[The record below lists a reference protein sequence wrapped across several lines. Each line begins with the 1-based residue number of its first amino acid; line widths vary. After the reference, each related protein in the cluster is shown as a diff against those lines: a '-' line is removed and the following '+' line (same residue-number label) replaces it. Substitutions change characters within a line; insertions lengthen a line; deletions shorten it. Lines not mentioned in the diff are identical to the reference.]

1 MRPSEGGRVLRALL
15 PSSGGLGDQ
24 LQLAL
29 ASGGSLREEVQAEH
43 RVPRC
48 RNCCLRGSEGEVPGQ
63 AGRTADSVSSAR
75 GLRAG
80 ASPSRKTVLCGTLG
94 RRGGPASFSRAAG
107 ALGDWACHRSRP
119 GARPGRRAWPVGA
132 VAGKG
137 PHFRP
142 GRQRPASIPPSLRL
156 LPSPGVY

>member
-1 MRPSEGGRVLRALL
+1 MAGYWE
-15 PSSGGLGDQ
+15 PSSPPQAGWETSCSSPWPRVG
-24 LQLAL
+24 
-29 ASGGSLREEVQAEH
+29 ASERRFRLSTGCPGAGT
-43 RVPRC
+43 
-48 RNCCLRGSEGEVPGQ
+48 CLRGSEGEVPGQ
-63 AGRTADSVSSAR
+63 AGCTADLVSSAR

-119 GARPGRRAWPVGA
+119 GARPGTRAWPVGA